1 MKNLKKLRL
10 ERKLSQQKLAEN
22 FGITQQAIY
31 NYENGITEPDIY
43 MLKQLADFFHTSV
56 DYLVGHSQECYP
68 SKTME
73 WIMLSEQAENIPIT
87 IEGKNTAEGRLA
99 HHMMLYLRLTQ
110 QMQNCVDSIMEELNA
125 KQCTEKK
132 DTDQ

>member
-68 SKTME
+68 SETME
-73 WIMLSEQAENIPIT
+73 LIMLSDKAIDMKIS
-87 IEGKNTAEGRLA
+87 IEGKKAAEGRLA
-99 HHMMLYLRLTQ
+99 HHMMLYLHLTQ
-110 QMQNCVDSIMEELNA
+110 QMQNCVDAIMEELNS
-125 KQCTEKK
+125 KQGAEKK